1 MTNKKPRQLVKFM
14 NYVKT
19 LPPIELIGL
28 CTLLKIDMLDFAAS
42 CGKDLDHMNDEDYL
56 LLYVEIEKRFSALN
70 DSLRKKLFWIIKAA
84 AR

>member
-28 CTLLKIDMLDFAAS
+28 CTLLKIDMLDFAAN

-70 DSLRKKLFWIIKAA
+70 DNLRKKLFWIIKAA